1 MMITTKG
8 KLKRGYGTGTGAYY
22 KSWIKDSEFNSRGTT
37 AMVVDWKT
45 GRSVYLL
52 SQAEV
57 YYYYILRWD
66 DNNKDI
72 QEQYPLDMQLY
83 VEAAAKFGISVKTED
98 DKIRTTDFL
107 VTKTDGTKVAYS
119 VKAHKKL
126 SDMAVKMLCIEKM
139 YWLMHG
145 VDFVIL
151 YKDDVK
157 SFVYDNI
164 RMVTRYYSPE
174 RVMDGYTLLLHKIAT
189 KEIYFDM
196 SSEPINREVL
206 ERYVRG
212 DRKCLT

>member
-8 KLKRGYGTGTGAYY
+8 KLKRGYGTGTGAEY
-22 KSWIKDSEFNSRGTT
+22 KSWIKDSEFNSKGTT

-119 VKAHKKL
+119 VKAHKK
-126 SDMAVKMLCIEKM
+126 
-139 YWLMHG
+139 
-145 VDFVIL
+145 
-151 YKDDVK
+151 
-157 SFVYDNI
+157 
-164 RMVTRYYSPE
+164 
-174 RVMDGYTLLLHKIAT
+174 HKIAT

-212 DRKCLT
+212 DRKYST